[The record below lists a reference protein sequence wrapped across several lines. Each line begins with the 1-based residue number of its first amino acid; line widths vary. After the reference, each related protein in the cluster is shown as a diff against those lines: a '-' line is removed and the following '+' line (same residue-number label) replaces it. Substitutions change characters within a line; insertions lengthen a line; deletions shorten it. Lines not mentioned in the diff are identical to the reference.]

1 MNKINKY
8 HYEVTTGEQVT
19 IVFTPVAV
27 NPSMVAVTMDND
39 VLAAN
44 PATPNPT
51 YAFGVTKS
59 PPLTHFCEIQCD
71 FVGSPENSRFDVTL
85 TGDKGP
91 NSYTF
96 SIKQTDFLKDPT
108 VRFKVV

>member
-8 HYEVTTGEQVT
+8 LYEVITGEQVT

-27 NPSMVAVTMDND
+27 NPSMVAVTMDD
-39 VLAAN
+39 QVLSAN

-51 YAFGVTKS
+51 YAFGITKN
-59 PPLTHFCEIQCD
+59 PPLTQFCEIQCD
-71 FVGSPENSRFDVTL
+71 FVGSPDKSRFDVSL

-91 NSYTF
+91 NSFGF